1 MKSVCQSVS
10 DNDNGIN
17 IKDFL
22 IKRMGLSATLVKRV
36 KYGGVFVNGENVHM
50 RRTLFAGD
58 SVDVVL
64 PDETGGE
71 AIPIDIP
78 LSIVY
83 EDEFLL
89 AVNKPAGMPTH
100 PSRGNKLPTLAN
112 ATAAYLGR
120 GFVFRAANRLDKDT
134 SGIVLIAKDPIT
146 SSALCKMMKNRE
158 IVKKYEAVLLGKPS
172 SDFGFID
179 VPIERE
185 SPDSIKR
192 CVREDGKRALTEYR
206 VIKILQDGNALC
218 EFTLHTGRTHQI
230 RVHSAYIG
238 HPLKGDLMYGG
249 GDGTYSLHCKQMT
262 LPHPKTG
269 EILNLESPSDF
280 GN

>member
-10 DNDNGIN
+10 DTDNGIN

-22 IKRMGLSATLVKRV
+22 IKRMGFSATLVKRV

-71 AIPIDIP
+71 AVPIDIP

-100 PSRGNKLPTLAN
+100 PSRGNKLPTLAFALRNIHNPTDYVSLAKAKRRLIFDELLELQLMLFHIKNSVNTDYN
-112 ATAAYLGR
+112 AQKYL
-120 GFVFRAANRLDKDT
+120 
-134 SGIVLIAKDPIT
+134 
-146 SSALCKMMKNRE
+146 
-158 IVKKYEAVLLGKPS
+158 
-172 SDFGFID
+172 
-179 VPIERE
+179 
-185 SPDSIKR
+185 
-192 CVREDGKRALTEYR
+192 
-206 VIKILQDGNALC
+206 
-218 EFTLHTGRTHQI
+218 
-230 RVHSAYIG
+230 
-238 HPLKGDLMYGG
+238 
-249 GDGTYSLHCKQMT
+249 
-262 LPHPKTG
+262 
-269 EILNLESPSDF
+269 
-280 GN
+280 

>member
-50 RRTLFAGD
+50 RRTLFVGD
-58 SVDVVL
+58 SVEVVL
-64 PDETGGE
+64 PADKGSDAE
-71 AIPIDIP
+71 PIGIP
-78 LSIVY
+78 LSVIY
-83 EDEFLL
+83 EDDCLL
-89 AVNKPAGMPTH
+89 AVNKPVCMPTH

-112 ATAAYLGR
+112 AIAAYLGEN
-120 GFVFRAANRLDKDT
+120 FVFRAVNRLDKDT
-134 SGIVLIAKDPIT
+134 SGIVLIAKDTVT
-146 SSALCKMMKNRE
+146 SAVLCKMMKNRE

-230 RVHSAYIG
+230 RIHAAHIG
-238 HPLKGDLMYGG
+238 HPLKGDSMYGG
-249 GDGTYSLHCKQMT
+249 GDGIYSLHCKQMT